1 MQNIIVS
8 YSADLLKLMGTKL
21 ASQVLH
27 QKDKLPQIKMWQAV
41 VLAAFEDVACPL
53 SDKRSSIYKWEAFK
67 WFHCKEDFEQVCYL
81 ADFEPGYVKERF
93 QVAIDNEDIMFT
105 QKQIAWA
112 KYYEVLIK
120 FHDAKDKKSKI
131 RQIDVPQKKGDKI
144 EDLKIYYTNLS
155 PDNYKVEVDGDTIVI
170 KPSPLKYQ

>member
-1 MQNIIVS
+1 
-8 YSADLLKLMGTKL
+8 MGTKL
-21 ASQVLH
+21 ASQVIH
-27 QKDKLPQIKMWQAV
+27 QKDKLPQIKMWQSV
-41 VLAAFEDVACPL
+41 VLTAFEDVVCRL
-53 SDKRSSIYKWEAFK
+53 YDKKSAIHKWEAFK

-120 FHDAKDKKSKI
+120 FHDAKDKKSK
-131 RQIDVPQKKGDKI
+131 RELKKQL
-144 EDLKIYYTNLS
+144 E
-155 PDNYKVEVDGDTIVI
+155 I
-170 KPSPLKYQ
+170 KRLAIFHAPHLTPTS

>member
-81 ADFEPGYVKERF
+81 ADFEPEYVRERF
-93 QVAIDNEDIMFT
+93 QIAIDNEDILFT

-112 KYYEVLIK
+112 KYFEVLTK
-120 FHDAKDKKSKI
+120 YHEAPDRKSK
-131 RQIDVPQKKGDKI
+131 RELKK
-144 EDLKIYYTNLS
+144 EL
-155 PDNYKVEVDGDTIVI
+155 EI
-170 KPSPLKYQ
+170 KRLAIFNAPHLTRVS